1 MPHIFWFNGT
11 WPDATTRASSSATRS
26 RPVLFVELVDVDED
40 AVGLVAEEDGALEG
54 RGVGALGH
62 AARRL
67 GALHHCT
74 ARPPTGPFLP
84 EAARCAR
91 KVAAII
97 SISDRT
103 MMPKTQKHLAHNG
116 RTGASTSRARAA

>member
-1 MPHIFWFNGT
+1 MLSVEMGSHLCVLSLCCNTPRCTLNIT
-11 WPDATTRASSSATRS
+11 IARQATA
-26 RPVLFVELVDVDED
+26 
-40 AVGLVAEEDGALEG
+40 DG
-54 RGVGALGH
+54 
-62 AARRL
+62 
-67 GALHHCT
+67 
-74 ARPPTGPFLP
+74 PQFLP

-97 SISDRT
+97 SSSART